1 MRTRKTVPLHVV
13 MWFVILLFTV
23 PTIWLILTSFKSRVD
38 TFAMPPKFF
47 FDPILDNYAAVIG
60 DTAFIRY
67 YLNSIIVA
75 VTTSFLSLAVGLPAA
90 YAFARFQWKH
100 REQLAF
106 WILSTRM
113 APPIL
118 VVLPF
123 YLVFRNLGLLNTRL
137 ALVLVYLT
145 FNLAFVVWLMKGYF
159 AAIPKDLE
167 ESARVDGA
175 VRLRALIDII
185 LPVSAPGIAACMVF
199 TFITSWNEYFY
210 ALILS
215 GTRSQT
221 VPVAVNSFITL
232 VGIRW
237 GEVTA
242 AGTLILLPV
251 VIFGILVKKHLI
263 SGLTMGAIK

>member
-1 MRTRKTVPLHVV
+1 
-13 MWFVILLFTV
+13 
-23 PTIWLILTSFKSRVD
+23 
-38 TFAMPPKFF
+38 
-47 FDPILDNYAAVIG
+47 
-60 DTAFIRY
+60 
-67 YLNSIIVA
+67 
-75 VTTSFLSLAVGLPAA
+75 
-90 YAFARFQWKH
+90 
-100 REQLAF
+100 
-106 WILSTRM
+106 
-113 APPIL
+113 
-118 VVLPF
+118 
-123 YLVFRNLGLLNTRL
+123 
-137 ALVLVYLT
+137 
-145 FNLAFVVWLMKGYF
+145 MKGYF

-167 ESARVDGA
+167 DSARVDGA

-232 VGIRW
+232 VGILW

>member
-1 MRTRKTVPLHVV
+1 M
-13 MWFVILLFTV
+13 I
-23 PTIWLILTSFKSRVD
+23 
-38 TFAMPPKFF
+38 
-47 FDPILDNYAAVIG
+47 
-60 DTAFIRY
+60 
-67 YLNSIIVA
+67 
-75 VTTSFLSLAVGLPAA
+75 
-90 YAFARFQWKH
+90 
-100 REQLAF
+100 
-106 WILSTRM
+106 
-113 APPIL
+113 
-118 VVLPF
+118 
-123 YLVFRNLGLLNTRL
+123 
-137 ALVLVYLT
+137 YLT

-221 VPVAVNSFITL
+221 VPVDVNSFITL